1 MKNNDL
7 IALQNK
13 LFEAMEYLQ
22 DRDVEGEELVAEIN
36 RSMALNEIAKTAIAN
51 GALML
56 KCSNDLYG
64 IPVDES
70 LPLIPASPDDNPK
83 IINRKRD
90 GLIDI
95 PKGKAKKNV

>member
-13 LFEAMEYLQ
+13 LFEAMEWLQ
-22 DRDVEGEELVAEIN
+22 DRDLKEDELKEEISRQLAF
-36 RSMALNEIAKTAIAN
+36 NEIAKTAVAN
-51 GALML
+51 AALML

-64 IPVDES
+64 VPVDQS
-70 LPLIPASPDDNPK
+70 VPLIPPSPDDNPK
-83 IINRKRD
+83 IINKKRD

-95 PKGKAKKNV
+95 PKGKKG